1 MFPKQ
6 QLYNDRYN
14 LILNLYLTYD
24 VTIISAVCFCHD
36 LMATEKLS
44 EIVLMGSLSYVR

>member
-14 LILNLYLTYD
+14 LILNLYLTND
-24 VTIISAVCFCHD
+24 VTTNSAVCFCHD

-44 EIVLMGSLSYVR
+44 EIVLLGSLS